1 MKRISLLSV
10 LLFWAAASVPADT
23 DTAYVSDKVYVDI
36 RTDAHYESPVAHR
49 LLAGTML
56 EVLEQ
61 SGDFTRVRDAQGRIG
76 WIENRE
82 LTRELPAALR
92 QAETERELATM
103 RTELVKTQ
111 RDLQQAQKA
120 MAEDTADEK
129 AIAAAQ
135 AQLKREL
142 AAADARLKES
152 QSTLGRTQATLAA
165 AQGELA
171 RTKAALLEETGKR
184 KKLAAEVAERDRPA
198 APAAPATANTP
209 VPLPAAAV
217 ASTGQMLA
225 PEQHLGSGDGPLPP
239 PVKNASR
246 WQRFVAAV
254 ARLDFLWLGVSFA
267 MLLIGFGLGAI
278 WLRER
283 NRRKLGGMYLRI

>member
-1 MKRISLLSV
+1 MKRTSILSLLI
-10 LLFWAAASVPADT
+10 FWAGASALADT

-36 RTDAHYESPVAHR
+36 RAGAHYESPVAHR

-61 SGDFTRVRDAQGRIG
+61 SGDFTRVRDAQGRVG

-142 AAADARLKES
+142 AAADARLKEN
-152 QSTLGRTQATLAA
+152 QSTLGRTQAALVA

-171 RTKAALLEETGKR
+171 RTKAALLEETAKR
-184 KKLAAEVAERDRPA
+184 KKLATEVTQRN
-198 APAAPATANTP
+198 APAAPPTATTPAP
-209 VPLPAAAV
+209 VPAVAAV
-217 ASTGQMLA
+217 SAGEIPAPGQG
-225 PEQHLGSGDGPLPP
+225 LGSGDGPMPP
-239 PVKNASR
+239 PVENASR
-246 WQRFVAAV
+246 WQRMVAAV
-254 ARLDFLWLGVSFA
+254 VRLDFLWLGVSFA
-267 MLLIGFGLGAI
+267 MLLVGFGLGAV

>member
-1 MKRISLLSV
+1 MKRTSILSI
-10 LLFWAAASVPADT
+10 LLFWTAASALA

-61 SGDFTRVRDAQGRIG
+61 SADFTRVRDAQGRVG

-82 LTRELPAALR
+82 LTRELPASLR

-103 RTELVKTQ
+103 RAELVKTQ

-120 MAEDTADEK
+120 AAEDTADEK
-129 AIAAAQ
+129 AVAAAQ
-135 AQLKREL
+135 AQMKREL
-142 AAADARLKES
+142 AGASAKLSES
-152 QSTLGRTQATLAA
+152 QNALGKTQAALATT
-165 AQGELA
+165 QNELA
-171 RTKAALLEETGKR
+171 RTKAVLLEETAKS
-184 KKLAAEVAERDRPA
+184 KKLAAQVATQNTPPAPLTAA
-198 APAAPATANTP
+198 APALLPATT
-209 VPLPAAAV
+209 AV
-217 ASTGQMLA
+217 SAGQIA
-225 PEQHLGSGDGPLPP
+225 GPERGPGSGDGPLAPP
-239 PVKNASR
+239 PAQRASR
-246 WQRFVAAV
+246 WQRIVGALAA
-254 ARLDFLWLGVSFA
+254 LDFLWLGVSFA
-267 MLLIGFGLGAI
+267 MLLVGFGLGAM

>member
-1 MKRISLLSV
+1 MKRTSVLSV
-10 LLFWAAASVPADT
+10 LIFWAAASALA

-61 SGDFTRVRDAQGRIG
+61 SGDFTRVRDAQGRVG

-111 RDLQQAQKA
+111 RDLQQARKA

-142 AAADARLKES
+142 TAADARLQES
-152 QSTLGRTQATLAA
+152 QSTLGRTKAALAA

-171 RTKAALLEETGKR
+171 RTKAALLEETAKS
-184 KKLAAEVAERDRPA
+184 KKLVEEMAQRNTPA
-198 APAAPATANTP
+198 APPTATTP
-209 VPLPAAAV
+209 VPLPAAATV
-217 ASTGQMLA
+217 STGQIPA
-225 PEQHLGSGDGPLPP
+225 AGQSLGSGDGPLPP
-239 PVKNASR
+239 PVQNVSR
-246 WQRFVAAV
+246 WQRTVAAV
-254 ARLDFLWLGVSFA
+254 AGLDFLWLGVSFA
-267 MLLIGFGLGAI
+267 MLLVGFALGAI

>member
-1 MKRISLLSV
+1 MKRTSILGILM
-10 LLFWAAASVPADT
+10 FWAATAALA

-49 LLAGTML
+49 ILAGTML

-61 SGDFTRVRDAQGRIG
+61 SGDFTRVRDAQGRVG

-92 QAETERELATM
+92 QAETERELAAT
-103 RTELVKTQ
+103 RTELAKTQ
-111 RDLQQAQKA
+111 GDLQQAQQA
-120 MAEDTADEK
+120 MAQDSADEK
-129 AIAAAQ
+129 AVAAAQ
-135 AQLKREL
+135 ARLKREL
-142 AAADARLKES
+142 AAAGAKVKES
-152 QSTLGRTQATLAA
+152 QGTLARTQAALAA

-171 RTKAALLEETGKR
+171 RTKAALLEETAKN
-184 KKLAAEVAERDRPA
+184 KKLAAQIAKQTAPPVA
-198 APAAPATANTP
+198 APPLAATAIAAG
-209 VPLPAAAV
+209 PAEP
-217 ASTGQMLA
+217 G
-225 PEQHLGSGDGPLPP
+225 LGSGDGLVLPP
-239 PVKNASR
+239 VESASR
-246 WQRFVAAV
+246 WQRIVGTVAQ
-254 ARLDFLWLGVSFA
+254 LDFLWLGVSFA

>member
-1 MKRISLLSV
+1 MKRTSILSLLI
-10 LLFWAAASVPADT
+10 FWAAASALADT

-61 SGDFTRVRDAQGRIG
+61 SGDFTRVRDAQGRVG

-82 LTRELPAALR
+82 LTRELPAALH

-142 AAADARLKES
+142 AAADARLKEN
-152 QSTLGRTQATLAA
+152 QSTLGRTQAALAA

-171 RTKAALLEETGKR
+171 RTKAALLEETAKR
-184 KKLAAEVAERDRPA
+184 QKLATEVTQQN
-198 APAAPATANTP
+198 APAAPPTATTPAP
-209 VPLPAAAV
+209 VPAV
-217 ASTGQMLA
+217 A
-225 PEQHLGSGDGPLPP
+225 
-239 PVKNASR
+239 
-246 WQRFVAAV
+246 
-254 ARLDFLWLGVSFA
+254 
-267 MLLIGFGLGAI
+267 
-278 WLRER
+278 
-283 NRRKLGGMYLRI
+283 

>member
-1 MKRISLLSV
+1 MKRSTSLLSV
-10 LLFWAAASVPADT
+10 LIFWTAASALA

-76 WIENRE
+76 WIESRE

-142 AAADARLKES
+142 GAADAKLKES
-152 QSTLGRTQATLAA
+152 QSTLGRMQAALAA
-165 AQGELA
+165 AQNELA
-171 RTKAALLEETGKR
+171 RTKAALLEETAKS
-184 KKLAAEVAERDRPA
+184 KKLAAEMAQPNTPA
-198 APAAPATANTP
+198 APTAAPA
-209 VPLPAAAV
+209 PLPAATAV
-217 ASTGQMLA
+217 SAGQIPA
-225 PEQHLGSGDGPLPP
+225 AEQGLGSGDGPLPP
-239 PVKNASR
+239 PVESASR
-246 WQRFVAAV
+246 WQRIVGAV
-254 ARLDFLWLGVSFA
+254 AGLDFLWLGVSFA
-267 MLLIGFGLGAI
+267 MLLVGFGLGAI

>member
-1 MKRISLLSV
+1 MRRTRILSAV
-10 LLFWAAASVPADT
+10 IMFWAVTSALA

-61 SGDFTRVRDAQGRIG
+61 SGDFTRVRDAQGRVG

-92 QAETERELATM
+92 QAEAERELATM
-103 RTELVKTQ
+103 RTELAKAQ

-120 MAEDTADEK
+120 MAEDSADEK

-135 AQLKREL
+135 AQLKGEL
-142 AAADARLKES
+142 AAAGAKLKDS
-152 QSTLGRTQATLAA
+152 QNTVGRTQAALAA
-165 AQGELA
+165 AQGELV
-171 RTKAALLEETGKR
+171 RTKAALLEETAKN
-184 KKLAAEVAERDRPA
+184 KKLAAEMAQQA
-198 APAAPATANTP
+198 APPVPATTP
-209 VPLPAAAV
+209 VPLPAATAV
-217 ASTGQMLA
+217 AAGQAL
-225 PEQHLGSGDGPLPP
+225 PQGLGSGDVPLPP
-239 PVKNASR
+239 PVKSASR
-246 WQRFVAAV
+246 WQRIVGAV
-254 ARLDFLWLGVSFA
+254 AELDFLWLGVSFA

>member
-1 MKRISLLSV
+1 MKRTSVLSV
-10 LLFWAAASVPADT
+10 LIFWAAASALA
-23 DTAYVSDKVYVDI
+23 DTAYVSDKVYVDL

-61 SGDFTRVRDAQGRIG
+61 SGDFTRVRDAQGRVG

-111 RDLQQAQKA
+111 RDLEQAQKA
-120 MAEDTADEK
+120 MAEDTADGK

-135 AQLKREL
+135 AQLKSEL

-152 QSTLGRTQATLAA
+152 QSALGRTKAALAA

-171 RTKAALLEETGKR
+171 RTKAALLEETAKS
-184 KKLAAEVAERDRPA
+184 KKLVAEMAQRNVPA
-198 APAAPATANTP
+198 APPTATTP
-209 VPLPAAAV
+209 VPPPAAAPV
-217 ASTGQMLA
+217 SAGQI
-225 PEQHLGSGDGPLPP
+225 PTSEQSLGSGDGPLPP
-239 PVKNASR
+239 PVENTSR
-246 WQRFVAAV
+246 WQRIVAAM
-254 ARLDFLWLGVSFA
+254 AGLDFLWLGVSFA
-267 MLLIGFGLGAI
+267 MLLVGFGLGAI

>member
-1 MKRISLLSV
+1 MKRTSILSLLI
-10 LLFWAAASVPADT
+10 FWAAASALADT

-61 SGDFTRVRDAQGRIG
+61 SGDFTRVRDAQGRVG

-82 LTRELPAALR
+82 LTRELPAALH
-92 QAETERELATM
+92 QPETERELATM

-142 AAADARLKES
+142 AAADARLKEN
-152 QSTLGRTQATLAA
+152 QSTLGRTQAALAA

-171 RTKAALLEETGKR
+171 RTKAALLEQTATR
-184 KKLAAEVAERDRPA
+184 QKLATEVTQQN
-198 APAAPATANTP
+198 APAAPPTATTPAP
-209 VPLPAAAV
+209 VPAVAAV
-217 ASTGQMLA
+217 SAGEIPAPGQTR
-225 PEQHLGSGDGPLPP
+225 GSGDGPMPP
-239 PVKNASR
+239 PVENASR
-246 WQRFVAAV
+246 WQRMVAAV
-254 ARLDFLWLGVSFA
+254 AGLDFLWLGVSFA
-267 MLLIGFGLGAI
+267 MLLVGFGLGAV